1 MAHRTRIKVC
11 GITRTADAVAAVEEG
26 VDALGLVFYAPS
38 PRCVDIETAAQIA
51 REVPAFVSVVALF
64 VDAPE
69 ASVAAVIDRVRPDL
83 LQFHGAETAAYCRS
97 FGRPYLKAIAVREGG
112 SDQVSLLA
120 QADAYG
126 DARGLLLDSY
136 RPGVPGG
143 TGTTF
148 DWDLIPARLRNH
160 IVLAGGLTPGNV
172 AEAIHRVQ
180 PYAVDVSGGVEQRKG
195 IKDRAKIRQFIEQV
209 QSSAGSQLGVGSA

>member
-69 ASVAAVIDRVRPDL
+69 ASVAAVIHRVRPDL

-143 TGTTF
+143 TGITF

-172 AEAIHRVQ
+172 AEAIHRVR